1 MKENHSLEMIGIQ
14 NTTGKVHYNL
24 NPARLV
30 EEALRRGEVLFL
42 LLQASIQA
50 AHRKINLS
58 LIQRM
63 YMTRL
68 PGET

>member
-30 EEALRRGEVLFL
+30 EEALRRGEGVLT
-42 LLQASIQA
+42 
-50 AHRKINLS
+50 N
-58 LIQRM
+58 
-63 YMTRL
+63 TRL

>member
-30 EEALRRGEVLFL
+30 EEALRRAREC
-42 LLQASIQA
+42 
-50 AHRKINLS
+50 
-58 LIQRM
+58 
-63 YMTRL
+63 
-68 PGET
+68 